1 MGLPKTHN
9 LLSLLKTV
17 TGEKEYKEG
26 VHDETVTTDDIMV
39 TFLKRAH
46 GVFEEYGNSHGES
59 RTIRL
64 DAGKEDYYSEDG
76 LFEVFIED
84 VPAICKAIERLT
96 FLDMLEDASGLKT
109 GDIGGFAQKYG
120 IPQSLA
126 EAIALSDSPVQT
138 AFDSICSSS
147 IRISGFNPDA
157 IDRGRQLLNFAIR
170 MRNLRRQKG
179 MTVSDVSSA
188 TGIPVDVLE
197 GIEKQE
203 YYRNWVFDLAPE
215 VSDDM
220 IKKVADLLGSTPSRM
235 MGTTWREIHC
245 WEEENLFHPEC
256 DDPYYNPDSPF
267 FTRAPEDAQYSH
279 KNLKDRIVEAT
290 ELEEKNKSFGF
301 WLNNKRDDFHITRNE
316 LSHESGVSEWDIE
329 LIENTPTSFD
339 EGVYERLYDSMVLHD
354 EWRMDVDS
362 ETRRQF
368 REKREN
374 AGLDR
379 EAVERYA
386 LVFSSKIIDILED
399 TDKPLFC
406 DDLSRLAE
414 CMNIE
419 IPGYMIIDSNHNFT
433 CRMEELGMNEQELA
447 ERSGLDMKKISR
459 LLSWNYPHVFFREDE
474 LEKVLDALGLE
485 IVEETESDCR

>member
-17 TGEKEYKEG
+17 TGEKEYREG
-26 VHDETVTTDDIMV
+26 VHDKTVTTDDIMV

-84 VPAICKAIERLT
+84 VPAICSAIGRLT
-96 FLDMLEDASGLKT
+96 FLDMLKDASNLKN
-109 GDIGGFAQKYG
+109 GDIGGFAKKYG

-138 AFDSICSSS
+138 AFDSICSSA
-147 IRISGFNPDA
+147 IQIPGFDPDA
-157 IDRGRQLLNFAIR
+157 TDHGQQLFNFAIR
-170 MRNLRRQKG
+170 MRNLRRQKR

-188 TGIPVDVLE
+188 TGISVEVLE
-197 GIEKQE
+197 GIERQMD
-203 YYRNWVFDLAPE
+203 YHRWVYDLAPE

-220 IKKVADLLGSTPSRM
+220 INKVADLLGSTPSRM
-235 MGTTWREIHC
+235 TGTTWREIHC
-245 WEEENLFHPEC
+245 WEEEDLFHPEC
-256 DDPYYNPDSPF
+256 DDPYYDPDSPF
-267 FTRAPEDAQYSH
+267 FTRDPEVATYSRH

-290 ELEEKNKSFGF
+290 GPEKENSAFGF
-301 WLNNKRDDFHITRNE
+301 WLKDKRNDFHITRNE
-316 LSHESGVSEWDIE
+316 LSRESGVSEWDIE

-339 EGVYERLYDSMVLHD
+339 AEVYERLYDAMVLHD
-354 EWRMDVDS
+354 DWRMDVDA

-379 EAVERYA
+379 GYVKRNA
-386 LVFSSKIIDILED
+386 LIFSEKIIDVLEN

-406 DDLSRLAE
+406 DDLSRLADY
-414 CMNIE
+414 MGID
-419 IPGYMIIDSNHNFT
+419 IPGYVKIDSYHDFT
-433 CRMEELGMNEQELA
+433 CRMKELGMNEQELA
-447 ERSGLDMKKISR
+447 ERSGLDLKKISR
-459 LLSWNYPHVFFREDE
+459 LLSWHYPHVFFREDE
-474 LEKVLDALGLE
+474 LEKVMDVLGLE
-485 IVEETESDCR
+485 FAEET